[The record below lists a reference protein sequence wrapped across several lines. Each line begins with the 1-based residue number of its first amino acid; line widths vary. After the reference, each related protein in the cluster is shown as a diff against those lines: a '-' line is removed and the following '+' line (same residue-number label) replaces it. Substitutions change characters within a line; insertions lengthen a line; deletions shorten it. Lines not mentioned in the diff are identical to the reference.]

1 MPVEKRENVLV
12 LRPRSRASQD
22 FSLVPPPPHLPTSP
36 PSTFLLISLLGTH
49 AWTGNKHKAVVGRT
63 QCYPSLNRTDLC
75 LSRLIDAVCAWA
87 ETVHLKHLREI
98 VWEFLQQTGEEFV
111 PGGLT
116 LPLAKR
122 YTKWAKSYMCK
133 RGVGLFDNILALS
146 GASLLPVSSQVNALS
161 RFRDICG
168 TVIHLWR
175 ARGPWHFA
183 KDIADVSL
191 SLCFDLFL
199 PWEVRIFRAI
209 CNMSLA

>member
-1 MPVEKRENVLV
+1 M
-12 LRPRSRASQD
+12 LRLFEQ
-22 FSLVPPPPHLPTSP
+22 
-36 PSTFLLISLLGTH
+36 
-49 AWTGNKHKAVVGRT
+49 N
-63 QCYPSLNRTDLC
+63 NLC

-122 YTKWAKSYMCK
+122 YTKWAKSCMCK
-133 RGVGLFDNILALS
+133 RGVDLFDNILALS

-175 ARGPWHFA
+175 AGGHDILPKTSRMCRWVFVLIFFCHERLEYFERFA
-183 KDIADVSL
+183 IWV
-191 SLCFDLFL
+191 
-199 PWEVRIFRAI
+199 
-209 CNMSLA
+209 